1 MTGLLLAVATA
12 ILATFAGL
20 GLARSMPWSR
30 GARSARVDMAFGV
43 ALGPMLTG
51 MAMIAVL
58 WLWPGRSP
66 AFRVAAVVGLV
77 GLATALAWLA
87 ARRRTDRADVAGRAE
102 LGTDPVARAASVMFV
117 GSLLV
122 MWGLAACIPVTQN
135 DALEYAIVGRE
146 IHASGDLRTYP
157 VLDPASTRSGFF
169 GPWTHPPLYVALI
182 ALAFAIQGGDGDTW
196 LVRLISPWFFAVAAL
211 LVAAVGAMRGSPRGG
226 VFAGM
231 LFLAAPLLF
240 LGAASSLI
248 DPLPVLGMALVVAL
262 LVGLEASPWQRGAW
276 IGLAL
281 GMGLWTH
288 SVAVLFPA
296 LLVPAAWLLA
306 QRRVSHR
313 SSGWVPAKE
322 VATMLAVAGLVGA
335 WPYLRNLTLFGN
347 PVSDNPAV
355 FAFPALD
362 WKSYFTVMRGI
373 GTPAEM
379 IQYGLLKGWF
389 AIESYSLVFWLA
401 LLGLPLAWREW
412 RRREAGPVGVDG
424 LSRALAAGEPR
435 PVPTLAL
442 AAVVCTVYHAL
453 VLVSILAGVDVMV
466 RNERYM
472 LVIMPCVALL
482 GAAALDRSSAA
493 IGAWRRGSIVV
504 LAGVIVAQLGAM
516 MAYRG
521 LPAVKAAAAG
531 GGPLDWWAPI
541 GVQREMA
548 SLPSTARVLTL
559 KPADMF
565 YSQRR
570 MLSYLDPVMIGFY
583 GLRGPA
589 EAAQWLHRQGVTH
602 VHLPDYWL
610 PPLYN
615 STLDEVLAAP
625 ALADLL
631 IDAGGYQ
638 VFRLR
643 LPDGARAPHCGQVVF
658 GSWRR
663 SEELVF
669 GGRKSMVRGDLAS
682 SAYAAGES
690 SVGWNTSPLFLRES
704 STVIRSA
711 SAALPRPGREWLI
724 ELEVAGE
731 GYVLVYLMT
740 HRAGV
745 ENVETS
751 RLLADLPLREG
762 EPGRRLARRVRVPAE
777 TASLSISVEH
787 RGRSRLVLKAARA
800 VAVCENPLR

>member
-1 MTGLLLAVATA
+1 
-12 ILATFAGL
+12 
-20 GLARSMPWSR
+20 MPWSR
-30 GARSARVDMAFGV
+30 FARTARLDLAAGV
-43 ALGPMLTG
+43 ALAPMLTG
-51 MAMIAVL
+51 LSTVAVL
-58 WLWPGRSP
+58 WVAPGHSTWFRVTAVLGLLGLVAVLARLAARGLGGLGRVEEAP
-66 AFRVAAVVGLV
+66 LLGADPVARVAAVIF
-77 GLATALAWLA
+77 
-87 ARRRTDRADVAGRAE
+87 VA
-102 LGTDPVARAASVMFV
+102 
-117 GSLLV
+117 SLLV
-122 MWGLAACIPVTQN
+122 MWTLAACIPVTQN

-157 VLDPASTRSGFF
+157 VLDPAGSRSGFF

-196 LVRLISPWFFAVAAL
+196 MVRLISPWFFSVAAL

-248 DPLPVLGMALVVAL
+248 DPLPVLGMALVVAM
-262 LVGLEASPWQRGAW
+262 LVGLEASPWKRGAW

-296 LLVPAAWLLA
+296 LLVPAAWLTA
-306 QRRVSHR
+306 HMRNR
-313 SSGWVPAKE
+313 SRPSDRAPAKE
-322 VATMLAVAGLVGA
+322 VATLLTVAGLVGA

-373 GTPAEM
+373 GTTAEM

-401 LLGLPLAWREW
+401 LLGLPFAWREW
-412 RRREAGPVGVDG
+412 RRREVASVASDGPSLVPLAGDPGP
-424 LSRALAAGEPR
+424 A
-435 PVPTLAL
+435 PTLVL

-482 GAAALDRSSAA
+482 GAAALDPSASGA
-493 IGAWRRGSIVV
+493 GAWRRRANVV

-521 LPAVKAAAAG
+521 LPAARAAVAG
-531 GGPLDWWAPI
+531 GGRLDWWAPI

-570 MLSYLDPVMIGFY
+570 MLSYLDPAMLGFY
-583 GLRGPA
+583 GLREAA
-589 EAAQWLHRQGVTH
+589 EAAQWLRRQGVTH
-602 VHLPDYWL
+602 VHVPDYWL

-615 STLDEVLAAP
+615 SPLDEVLAEP

-631 IDAGGYQ
+631 TDTGGYQ
-638 VFRLR
+638 VFQLR
-643 LPDGARAPHCGQVVF
+643 SGDGARALDCGQVVF
-658 GSWRR
+658 GPWRR

-682 SAYAAGES
+682 SVYTAGDP

-711 SAALPRPGREWLI
+711 GAALPRPGREWLI

-740 HRAGV
+740 HRTGAETV
-745 ENVETS
+745 DTS
-751 RLLADLPLREG
+751 RLLADLPLRDG
-762 EPGRRLARRVRVPAE
+762 DGSRRLARRVRVPPD
-777 TASLSISVEH
+777 TAALSLSVEH

-800 VAVCENPLR
+800 VAVCENPPR